1 MGAVVKLH
9 VNQGVYD
16 EFVSF
21 INLADHSDNTKTTY
35 ETGIRDF
42 FRVMKKKEMEHLR
55 WEDLKINKKSVQTF
69 RTILKDNGLTHS
81 TINNKVAGLRRFYYE
96 LASNDIKEFKD
107 LNMQVEFFKGIK
119 KLQENVESYDPF
131 TVDEVLTLAE
141 MAMEE
146 QRKGINKSKFILFC
160 LDTCIRK
167 TAALNL
173 KWSDFEVQGANEE
186 VKLKAVDKGN
196 KDFRAKIHYDFYK
209 DLLELKNDSE
219 YVFNLTVDEVNKM
232 MPRLIK
238 KLNADSKR
246 NLVFHS
252 IRKTGVEFKYRYTGD
267 IKVAQKA
274 ANHTDPSLTIKTY
287 VDGADHGIYGAVSMS
302 RNTEEN
308 ILDNLNLEQLQLLMK
323 NLDTD
328 LKLRVEKKAK
338 ELFN

>member
-16 EFVSF
+16 EFIAF
-21 INLADHSDNTKTTY
+21 INLARHSDNTKNTY

-42 FRVMKKKEMEHLR
+42 FRVIKKKEMEHLT
-55 WEDLKINKKSVQTF
+55 WDDLMINKKNVESF
-69 RTILKDNGLTHS
+69 RTILKENDLTHS

-96 LASNDIKEFKD
+96 LASNDIPEFNERKI
-107 LNMQVEFFKGIK
+107 QVDFFKGIK
-119 KLQENVESYDPF
+119 KLPENVESYDPF
-131 TVDEVLTLAE
+131 TVDEVLILSE
-141 MAMEE
+141 MALNE

-167 TAALNL
+167 KAALNL

-196 KDFRAKIHYDFYK
+196 KDFRAKIHYDFYE
-209 DLLELKNDSE
+209 DLLILKNDSE

-232 MPRLIK
+232 MPRLIE

-287 VDGADHGIYGAVSMS
+287 VDDVDYGVYGAVSKG
-302 RNTEEN
+302 RDNQDN
-308 ILDNLNLEQLQLLMK
+308 ILDNLNLEQLQMLMK